1 MAKRSVSPVWP
12 DRCGGVAS
20 QEEVTLEPDRR
31 QAWTRRQAL
40 RAFGLT
46 GMVALVAACA
56 QPAASP
62 TAAPAK
68 PTAAPAPPPTAAP
81 AAAPAK
87 PAAPTAANAGFAAE
101 WDKLVEAAKQDKT
114 LSIATYAG
122 TGYRKIMDAFME
134 AFPGIQVEHQ
144 QFQSSSR
151 DFVPRLLPELN
162 AGLYTWDLSIMPTQ
176 EQLRQVRKSGGL
188 EPIRPLIIR
197 PDVLDDAVWLDGFEG
212 GFNDTEKKWGYA
224 IGRQRD
230 TPVWVNRDMIKE
242 GELTTLKDMLDPKWK
257 GKIVAGDPR
266 TKGSGFLP
274 LTAARIHTKSDDV
287 VRQLFKDQEPT
298 ISTDARQLTEF
309 MVRGRYAI
317 GFGAVDRVI
326 IEDFRSQGM
335 GNNIQVNPVA
345 EFEYLNAGSTMVWL
359 LTKAPHPNAAKL
371 FVNWI
376 LTRDGSTV
384 FSKNINFDSRRVDVP
399 VVDQEGLPVKGV
411 DYVRIDKEEVL
422 DEIQRTQDIAKALL
436 D

>member
-1 MAKRSVSPVWP
+1 MES
-12 DRCGGVAS
+12 DRP
-20 QEEVTLEPDRR
+20 QL
-31 QAWTRRQAL
+31 WTRRQLLLTAGITGAAAL
-40 RAFGLT
+40 L
-46 GMVALVAACA
+46 AACS
-56 QPAASP
+56 QQAAAP

-68 PTAAPAPPPTAAP
+68 PTQAPAAPPPTAAA

-87 PAAPTAANAGFAAE
+87 PAAPAAPAPAAVPNSGFQAE
-101 WDKLVEAAKQDKT
+101 WDKLVESAKQEKT

-122 TGYRKIMDAFME
+122 TGYRKVMEAFME
-134 AFPGIQVEHQ
+134 AFPGMQVEHQ

-151 DFVPRLLPELN
+151 DFVPRLLPELK
-162 AGLYTWDLSIMPTQ
+162 AGIYTWDLSIMPTQ
-176 EQLRQVRKSGGL
+176 EQLRQVRVAGGL
-188 EPIRPLIIR
+188 DPIRPLIIR
-197 PDVLDDAVWLDGFEG
+197 PDVLDDAVWLDGAFDG

-230 TPVWVNRDMIKE
+230 TPVWVNRDVIKD

-257 GKIVAGDPR
+257 GKIIAGDPR

-309 MVRGRYAI
+309 MVRGRFPI

-335 GNNIQVNPVA
+335 GQNIQVNTVK
-345 EFEYLNAGSTMVWL
+345 ETEYLNAGSTMLWL
-359 LTKAPHPNAAKL
+359 VTKAPHPNAAKL
-371 FVNWI
+371 FVNWV
-376 LTRDGSTV
+376 LTKEGSTI
-384 FSKNINFDSRRVDVP
+384 FSKNIGFDSRRTDVP
-399 VVDQEGLPVKGV
+399 VVDPESLPQKGV
-411 DYVRIDKEEVL
+411 DYVRIDLEEVL
-422 DEIQRTQDIAKALL
+422 EEIQKTQDIAKALL